1 MAMMMMGGAGASGG
15 GVGPHVVQSGG
26 RFDFDDGGTYIG
38 GWEDGKAHGF
48 GICTGPKG
56 QGQYSGSWNYGFE
69 VCGVYVWPSG
79 SCYEGSWQN
88 GKRHGLGAETQGKWV
103 YRGEWTQGCKGRY
116 GVRQSLTS
124 GAKYEGTWANGLQDG
139 YGSETYADGG
149 TYQGQWLRGYRH
161 GYGVRSSAPFGLAV
175 HGRPSHQ
182 AQAIN
187 LGSSVSSLQQAVGSS
202 DDPATGRDR
211 KVNDCRGGFVLKSR
225 SDDMPSHQRRRSLV
239 ERSADVKR
247 SIIQGFR
254 IKKQYSTGDID
265 KRGISSLRGSRS
277 NLSSASSESGH
288 SAFTYSH
295 SAGGQ
300 GHHTDSNASFVSQDE
315 DITDSNVIETYMGE
329 WKNDKRSG
337 YGIAERSDGLKYEGE
352 WYNNKKYGY
361 GVTTF
366 KDGSREEGKYKN
378 NVLVT
383 SGKKKHLFLLRS
395 AKFRERIEQAVN
407 AAIRASQ
414 IALQKA
420 DIAISRTATARDR
433 AEQGDIAS
441 LEARKNA
448 DLAKGVAVQFAPELF
463 NSATSGPL
471 PSWPQATAGASAT
484 PAASTTTRGA
494 IAAAGAFGAA
504 SLSVPSAHLNTSLAQ
519 HQQIGGVSN
528 HLEAGAYLVP
538 GSHPGLNQVPGDLAM
553 AGLGLR
559 GSSAPSTE
567 DPLNNPSLQ
576 LPHLGVPASQLDPK
590 MPTQLPQVL
599 QSPGTPL
606 SPPRRQSLY
615 GATLSSSHLQ
625 QQQGQQLR
633 HPQGASQLG
642 SAQHQQQIMSSTMPQ
657 QLQHQLNQTS
667 LGPQQEDRLG
677 AGQGLPSMIS
687 GPQPSQIVN
696 LHQRAQQPYLTD
708 NSMVQQNQLHQT
720 NQGGASDRRGRS
732 QGRGGRSG
740 PESDSGG
747 ALNDHFDQYRRS
759 ESRPPSRPPSRSHS
773 RMSQSPTRQSST
785 TKEPQESLSAIY
797 GVKGA
802 DEATA
807 DTLTQQLG
815 ERFQQQPSTSEESSG
830 LGRTASLYIGGGG
843 AGGPR
848 RRPTALVDSA
858 TGGSHLSRKKS
869 LPDIAGKQAHK
880 EPLMSREEVSVLSH
894 NRRVEVRRM
903 NELAEMYRANPFL
916 YLTNPEV
923 KDWFSRQQFVML
935 VIFINLFLAIAFFQ
949 LLT

>member
-1 MAMMMMGGAGASGG
+1 MMMTTATTAVPGGAATGG
-15 GVGPHVVQSGG
+15 GPAHVVQSGG

-88 GKRHGLGAETQGKWV
+88 GKRHGLGAETQGKWI

-175 HGRPSHQ
+175 HGRGPSHHTQ
-182 AQAIN
+182 VN

-211 KVNDCRGGFVLKSR
+211 KMNDCRGGFVLKSR

-247 SIIQGFR
+247 SIMQGFR

-448 DLAKGVAVQFAPELF
+448 DLAKSVAVQFAPELF
-463 NSATSGPL
+463 NSSTLSPWTSSTTPN
-471 PSWPQATAGASAT
+471 TAGPPNQHLS
-484 PAASTTTRGA
+484 PVGA
-494 IAAAGAFGAA
+494 ENAIVAAGAFGAA
-504 SLSVPSAHLNTSLAQ
+504 TIGVPSSHLNTSIAQ
-519 HQQIGGVSN
+519 HQQIGELSN
-528 HLEAGAYLVP
+528 HLELAVPTRAYP
-538 GSHPGLNQVPGDLAM
+538 PGLNPAVGSTS
-553 AGLGLR
+553 AGPQMVGAASLG
-559 GSSAPSTE
+559 AQT
-567 DPLNNPSLQ
+567 SLQ
-576 LPHLGVPASQLDPK
+576 HPHQLQGAAAADS
-590 MPTQLPQVL
+590 MRTLNQLPQAL
-599 QSPGTPL
+599 QNPGTPL
-606 SPPRRQSLY
+606 SPPRRPSLY
-615 GATLSSSHLQ
+615 GATHSSQ
-625 QQQGQQLR
+625 QI
-633 HPQGASQLG
+633 P
-642 SAQHQQQIMSSTMPQ
+642 QHQLASHPSLAQQATIPPQ
-657 QLQHQLNQTS
+657 QLTQSQ
-667 LGPQQEDRLG
+667 PQQPFLPSQMQQLEDRLT
-677 AGQGLPSMIS
+677 STS
-687 GPQPSQIVN
+687 QPSGAQSMSLQASQTPN
-696 LHQRAQQPYLTD
+696 LHQRAQQPYLIDSNTTQ
-708 NSMVQQNQLHQT
+708 SQQQKQGNPPLNQM
-720 NQGGASDRRGRS
+720 NADRRGRS
-732 QGRGGRSG
+732 QTRGGARG
-740 PESDSGG
+740 VEPGA
-747 ALNDHFDQYRRS
+747 ALNDHFDHYRRP
-759 ESRPPSRPPSRSHS
+759 ESRPPSRSLS
-773 RMSQSPTRQSST
+773 RQSST
-785 TKEPQESLSAIY
+785 TKEPQETLSSIY
-797 GVKGA
+797 GVRGA
-802 DEATA
+802 DESAA
-807 DTLTQQLG
+807 DALSQRLG
-815 ERFQQQPSTSEESSG
+815 ERFQQQPSTSEEPSG

-848 RRPTALVDSA
+848 KRPTAVVEAASG
-858 TGGSHLSRKKS
+858 TSLSRKKS
-869 LPDIAGKQAHK
+869 LPDIAGKQAVK

-903 NELAEMYRANPFL
+903 QEMAEMYRANPFL
-916 YLTNPEV
+916 YFTNPEV

-935 VIFINLFLAIAFFQ
+935 VIFINLSLAIAFFQ